1 MRGLDYS
8 AGVPLA
14 AAVKRAD
21 FDFVVRY
28 VGTPGHR
35 KNITPA
41 EYRDMTGAGVG
52 VALVFENRAG
62 DALAGRDA
70 GARNAH
76 AALEDANSFGWP
88 ADRPIYF
95 AVDQDITTESQMR
108 TVVEYLHGAGDVLG
122 VDRIGVYGEADVI
135 DRAQRDGVARW
146 FWQTRAWSRG
156 RISPHAHVVQQTET
170 VRVDGVECDVNT
182 TDRPDIGQHPRA
194 QENDLQPDER
204 NALLGV
210 HGAVFHGGGDAGPK
224 SIIKRLDDIEGTV
237 GKIAAAPTPPPGGNP
252 APPPS
257 NGQNP
262 PNPGEPEPPGQTLPG
277 QNPAPGEQPSGLAG
291 YLVSIVRTALPAAWG
306 ALVAWLVST
315 RLLPPDLGEQA
326 QTLATTVLVPVAGAL
341 IYAAARWLETRPG
354 FPRSLAHLLLGSA
367 RAPSYPNRPPTR

>member
-8 AGVPLA
+8 AGVPKA
-14 AAVKRAD
+14 AAVKAAG

-28 VGTPGHR
+28 VGTPGRR
-35 KNITPA
+35 KNITA
-41 EYRDMTGAGVG
+41 GEYRDMTGAGVG

-62 DALAGRDA
+62 DALAGRAA
-70 GARNAH
+70 GARNAR
-76 AALEDANSFGWP
+76 AALDDANSFGWP
-88 ADRPIYF
+88 ADRPIYM

-108 TVVEYLHGAGDVLG
+108 TVVEYLRGAADVLG
-122 VDRIGVYGEADVI
+122 IERIGVYGEADVV
-135 DRAQRDGVARW
+135 DRAQRDNVARW
-146 FWQTRAWSRG
+146 FWQTKAWSRK
-156 RISPHAHVVQQTET
+156 RISPHAHLVQQTET
-170 VRVDGVECDVNT
+170 VRVDGVECDINT

-224 SIIKRLDDIEGTV
+224 SIIKRLDDIETTV
-237 GKIAAAPTPPPGGNP
+237 GKITAAPTPPPGGNP

-257 NGQNP
+257 NGQASPDPDRPAP
-262 PNPGEPEPPGQTLPG
+262 PEGQKPPG
-277 QNPAPGEQPSGLAG
+277 QNPAPGEQPG
-291 YLVSIVRTALPAAWG
+291 YLVSIVRTVLPAAWG
-306 ALVAWLVST
+306 ALIAWLVST
-315 RLLPPDLGEQA
+315 RLLPADLGEQA

-367 RAPSYPNRPPTR
+367 QVPNYPNASR